1 MKSPITMI
9 WTTLVLCG
17 ALLAGVAPVQAQSM
31 IHPRVVGG
39 TPVSSASAPWQVAL
53 FIGNNTF
60 CGGSLIA
67 STWVLTAAHCLAGAP
82 APRVF
87 IGEANLSQRSD
98 SDEYPVIRTIIHPN
112 YDSRRYTA
120 DLALIELGRPV
131 TPGDGIGIIALPT
144 TQDPLSWPG
153 VGTPAKVTGW
163 GATSFGGGAVT
174 DLREATVQVLVGP
187 AGGTC
192 GDYGTGYDVRATI
205 CAGVPQGGIDT
216 CQGDSGGPFVI
227 DAAGAPTLAGVT
239 SIGNDCGQAT
249 FPGIYTRVTTYLDW
263 IRSVVPVPAAAP
275 NPPTGV
281 GVSAESLGRVAVRW
295 TAPSANGSPITGYTA
310 TAGESSCSTTGTTCV
325 IEGVPAGA
333 PVTVTVTATNAIG
346 TSNASAPLEVVPVD
360 GVTAVGTRVRETRL
374 ETWAGIPRRTGDRI
388 AMRVAPASRRICD
401 VSGDRVRMRAP
412 GLCAV
417 RLVVSRAEGS
427 RVRATAYVDVRS
439 AAAP

>member
-1 MKSPITMI
+1 MRSRITGI
-9 WTTLVLCG
+9 WTTSILCG
-17 ALLAGVAPVQAQSM
+17 ALLVGAVPAHAQSTV
-31 IHPRVVGG
+31 HPRVVGG
-39 TPVSSASAPWQVAL
+39 TPVPIASAPWQVAL
-53 FIGNNTF
+53 FIGNNSF

-87 IGEANLSQRSD
+87 LGQANLSQRSGT
-98 SDEYPVIRTIIHPN
+98 DEYPVIRTIIHPN

-120 DLALIELGRPV
+120 DLALIELAKPV
-131 TPGDGIGIIALPT
+131 TPGAAIGVIPLPT
-144 TQDPLSWPG
+144 SQDPANWPA
-153 VGTPAKVTGW
+153 VGTPGEVTGW

-174 DLREATVQVLVGP
+174 ELREATVQVLVGP

-192 GDYGTGYDVRATI
+192 GDYGSGYDVRATI

-227 DAAGAPTLAGVT
+227 DVAGAPTLAGVT

-275 NPPTGV
+275 NPPAGV

-310 TAGESSCSTTGTTCV
+310 TAGERSCTTTDVTCV
-325 IEGVPAGA
+325 IEGLSTGA
-333 PVTVTVTATNAIG
+333 PVSLTVTASNAVG
-346 TSNASAPLEVVPVD
+346 SSAASAPIEVVPVD

-417 RLVVSRAEGS
+417 RLVMSRAEGS

>member
-1 MKSPITMI
+1 MKSRITGI
-9 WTTLVLCG
+9 WTTSILCG
-17 ALLAGVAPVQAQSM
+17 ALLVGAFPASAHPTL
-31 IHPRVVGG
+31 HPRVVGG
-39 TPVSSASAPWQVAL
+39 APVPITSAPWQVAL
-53 FIGNNTF
+53 FIGNNSF

-82 APRVF
+82 SPRVF
-87 IGEANLSQRSD
+87 IGESNLSQRSET
-98 SDEYPVIRTIIHPN
+98 DEYPVIRTIIHPS

-120 DLALIELGRPV
+120 DLALIELGRPI
-131 TPGDGIGIIALPT
+131 TPGAAIGVIPLPT
-144 TQDPLSWPG
+144 SPDPASWPA

-187 AGGTC
+187 TGGTC

-227 DAAGAPTLAGVT
+227 DVAGVPTLAGVT

-263 IRSVVPVPAAAP
+263 IRSAVPVPAAAP
-275 NPPTGV
+275 SPPAGV
-281 GVSAESLGRVAVRW
+281 GVSTESLGRVAVRW
-295 TAPSANGSPITGYTA
+295 TTPTANGSPITGYTA
-310 TAGESSCSTTGTTCV
+310 TAGERSCATTDVTCV
-325 IEGVPAGA
+325 IDGVPTGV
-333 PVTVTVTATNAIG
+333 PVSVTVTANNAVG
-346 TSNASAPLEVVPVD
+346 TSAVSSPIEVVPVD
-360 GVTAVGTRVRETRL
+360 GVTSVGTRVSDTRL
-374 ETWAGIPRRTGDRI
+374 ETWAGIPRRSGDRI
-388 AMRVAPASRRICD
+388 ALRVAPESRRICE

-417 RLVVSRAEGS
+417 RLVVTRADGS
-427 RVRATAYVDVRS
+427 RLRATTYVDVRS
-439 AAAP
+439 AKSP